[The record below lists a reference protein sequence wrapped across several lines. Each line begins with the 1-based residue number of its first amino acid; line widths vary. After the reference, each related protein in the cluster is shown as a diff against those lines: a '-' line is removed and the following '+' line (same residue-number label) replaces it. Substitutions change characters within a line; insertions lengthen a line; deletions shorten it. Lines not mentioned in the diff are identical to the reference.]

1 MKKCYQGGVG
11 FGWKVLRV
19 LLMLQAEAV
28 AKEAVAAAHHL
39 QWKSMLEMHSDL
51 C

>member
-1 MKKCYQGGVG
+1 MC
-11 FGWKVLRV
+11 WVLFSEEWIR
-19 LLMLQAEAV
+19 LHAETV
-28 AKEAVAAAHHL
+28 AKEAVAAAQHL

>member
-1 MKKCYQGGVG
+1 
-11 FGWKVLRV
+11 
-19 LLMLQAEAV
+19 MLQAETV
-28 AKEAVAAAHHL
+28 AKEAVAAAQHL